1 MVGTADSVI
10 CVEEVV
16 SGIIASVVVVVVVV
30 AATMVTSSNMDV
42 SAMAMEV
49 ANVHPIITVDTTC
62 TVCSIQ
68 TGVFHASMDVFC
80 FVRDSSIIRLVVM
93 GDDDAFDDVTKDT
106 LVVWKPATIV
116 VVVVVMTMI
125 VGSSS
130 TTGTSNTILI
140 VEYIFWMGCFSMSL
154 VECKKNNYKMYCSNK
169 LVYRNQ
175 YIS

>member
-1 MVGTADSVI
+1 MASTATVFMVGTADSVI

-16 SGIIASVVVVVVVV
+16 SGIIASVVVVVVAV
-30 AATMVTSSNMDV
+30 ATMVTSSNMDV

-80 FVRDSSIIRLVVM
+80 FVRDNSIIRLVVM

-116 VVVVVMTMI
+116 VVVVVVVMTMM

-130 TTGTSNTILI
+130 TTSNTILI
-140 VEYIFWMGCFSMSL
+140 VEIIFWMGLF
-154 VECKKNNYKMYCSNK
+154 
-169 LVYRNQ
+169 
-175 YIS
+175 

>member
-1 MVGTADSVI
+1 MASTATVFMVGTADSVI

-16 SGIIASVVVVVVVV
+16 SGIIASVVVVVVAV
-30 AATMVTSSNMDV
+30 ATMVTSSNMDV

-62 TVCSIQ
+62 IVCSIQ

-116 VVVVVMTMI
+116 VVVVVVVMTMM

-130 TTGTSNTILI
+130 TTSNTILI
-140 VEYIFWMGCFSMSL
+140 VEIIFWMGLF
-154 VECKKNNYKMYCSNK
+154 
-169 LVYRNQ
+169 
-175 YIS
+175 

>member
-16 SGIIASVVVVVVVV
+16 SGIIASVVTVVVVVV
-30 AATMVTSSNMDV
+30 VVAAATMVTSSNMDV

-116 VVVVVMTMI
+116 VVVVVVVMTMM

-130 TTGTSNTILI
+130 TTSNTILI
-140 VEYIFWMGCFSMSL
+140 VEIIFWMGLF
-154 VECKKNNYKMYCSNK
+154 
-169 LVYRNQ
+169 
-175 YIS
+175 